1 MFRLRRISVIVCLV
15 TTACVGQDTSNSAE
29 ELARLKRELQQTQ
42 SELADSKQ
50 QIQELRNGLEE
61 LRKQVQANAT
71 TGAQSPGAATST
83 SVAPAQEGQPTNTAE
98 PTVAAADQNPSFLA
112 AKIAELHQDKVES
125 ASRYPVKLSGLVLF
139 NSYWNRGSVD
149 IQDLPNLTFPTPPGF
164 ANGNVGATMRQT
176 LLGVDA
182 TGPKIWGARSSASV
196 SVDFGGG
203 SPTTAYGVTAGLV
216 RLRTADISLDWDRTS
231 LHIGQDVP
239 FFSPLSP
246 TSYATVLEPAM
257 AWSGNLWVWTPAVEI
272 EHRLDVGERS
282 SLVLQGGVLDPL
294 TEEIPPFQGRE
305 PTAGESSRAPGIAGR
320 IAIDRALA
328 TSLPF
333 TLGVGGYYARQRYP
347 GFDDIDSWTFHTDL
361 KIPFGKRFEFSGEWY
376 DGQAVGGLGG
386 GIWASVIYPESTFP
400 HSAIHPLRSRGGWAQ
415 LKWKPT
421 RRFEINGAFGQ
432 DANLDRDLNFF
443 PMPWTG
449 TGFPAMKKNQTEF
462 VNFIYE
468 PTSFLLF
475 ALEYRHLLTAPAAG
489 NSASGEHVNVAAG
502 VRF

>member
-1 MFRLRRISVIVCLV
+1 MFKLRGILLSVCLAGAV
-15 TTACVGQDTSNSAE
+15 CVGQDKSGDAE
-29 ELARLKRELQQTQ
+29 ELARLKQELQQTRA
-42 SELADSKQ
+42 ELADSKQ
-50 QIQELRNGLEE
+50 QIEALRNGLED
-61 LRKQVQANAT
+61 LRKQVQANAANGVQPASAAAAAGT
-71 TGAQSPGAATST
+71 ENQAANTG
-83 SVAPAQEGQPTNTAE
+83 E
-98 PTVAAADQNPSFLA
+98 PTTTAADQNPSFLA
-112 AKIAELHQDKVES
+112 AKVAELHQDKVES

-164 ANGNVGATMRQT
+164 SNGNIGATLRQT
-176 LLGVDA
+176 LLGIEA
-182 TGPKIWGARSSASV
+182 TGPRIWGARSSASV

-216 RLRTADISLDWDRTS
+216 RLRTAGVSLDWDHTS

-246 TSYATVLEPAM
+246 TSYATLLEPAM
-257 AWSGNLWVWTPAVEI
+257 AWSGNLWVWTPEVEV
-272 EHRLDVGERS
+272 EHRLDLGARS

-305 PTAGESSRAPGIAGR
+305 ETAGEATRTPALGGR
-320 IAIDRALA
+320 VAIDRSAA
-328 TSLPF
+328 SALPF
-333 TLGVGGYYARQRYP
+333 TLGFGGYYARQRYP
-347 GFDDIDSWTFHTDL
+347 GFDQISSWTFNTDL
-361 KIPFGKRFEFSGEWY
+361 KFPFGKHVELSGEWY

-386 GIWASVIYPESTFP
+386 GIWASVTYPDPTFP

-421 RRFEINGAFGQ
+421 SRFEINGALGQ

-443 PMPWTG
+443 PMPFTNL
-449 TGFPAMKKNQTEF
+449 GFPAMKKNQTEF

-475 ALEYRHLLTAPAAG
+475 ALEYRHLLTAPATGA
-489 NSASGEHVNVAAG
+489 SASAEHVNVAAG

>member
-1 MFRLRRISVIVCLV
+1 LVVVCLATV
-15 TTACVGQDTSNSAE
+15 CHGQNASNDAQ
-29 ELARLKRELQQTQ
+29 ELARLKRELQQTE

-61 LRKQVQANAT
+61 LRKQVQANAA
-71 TGAQSPGAATST
+71 TGAQSASSPQTPNFGAS
-83 SVAPAQEGQPTNTAE
+83 APPEAQAANTTE

-164 ANGNVGATMRQT
+164 ANGNIGATLRQT
-176 LLGVDA
+176 LLGIDA

-216 RLRTADISLDWDRTS
+216 RLRTADITLDWDRTS

-257 AWSGNLWVWTPAVEI
+257 AWSGNLWVWTPEVEV
-272 EHRLDVGERS
+272 EHRLDLGEQS

-305 PTAGESSRAPGIAGR
+305 PTAGEASRAPGVAGR

-328 TSLPF
+328 SALPF
-333 TLGVGGYYARQRYP
+333 TLGFGGYYARQRYP
-347 GFDDIDSWTFHTDL
+347 GFDHIGSWTFNTDL
-361 KIPFGKRFEFSGEWY
+361 KFPFGQRFELSGEWY

-386 GIWASVIYPESTFP
+386 GIWASVIV
-400 HSAIHPLRSRGGWAQ
+400 G
-415 LKWKPT
+415 
-421 RRFEINGAFGQ
+421 
-432 DANLDRDLNFF
+432 
-443 PMPWTG
+443 
-449 TGFPAMKKNQTEF
+449 
-462 VNFIYE
+462 
-468 PTSFLLF
+468 
-475 ALEYRHLLTAPAAG
+475 
-489 NSASGEHVNVAAG
+489 
-502 VRF
+502 